1 VREYW
6 NDGKET
12 SGGVLERWVQNPE
25 LLMKSEAPTE
35 QYSTTPLLHALFTPV
50 LHYSNTPDLA

>member
-1 VREYW
+1 LE
-6 NDGKET
+6 DGKET

-25 LLMKSEAPTE
+25 LLMKSEAPTQ

-50 LHYSNTPDLA
+50 LQYSNTPDLA